1 MRFSKTIMLDTLT
14 VARMLTDAGFE
25 PRQAD
30 ALAAAIR
37 QAAEAG
43 DHASRTDLAELRA
56 ESRSEITEFRAEVR
70 SQIAELRAE
79 VQSQIAKLRAEVQ
92 SQIAELR
99 AEVQSEIAKL
109 RTDLASRDSRL
120 TWRFAGAMLA
130 QTGLIVALIRLLG

>member
-14 VARMLTDAGFE
+14 VARTLTDAGFE
-25 PRQAD
+25 PRQTD

-79 VQSQIAKLRAEVQ
+79 VQSE
-92 SQIAELR
+92 IAELR
-99 AEVQSEIAKL
+99 TEVQSEIAEL

>member
-1 MRFSKTIMLDTLT
+1 MRLSKTIMLDTLT
-14 VARMLTDAGFE
+14 VARTLTDAGFE

-79 VQSQIAKLRAEVQ
+79 VQSEIAELRTEVQSEIAKLRAEVQ
-92 SQIAELR
+92 SEIAE
-99 AEVQSEIAKL
+99 L

-130 QTGLIVALIRLLG
+130 QTGLIAALIRLLG

>member
-1 MRFSKTIMLDTLT
+1 MRLSKTIMLDTLT
-14 VARMLTDAGFE
+14 VARTLTDAGFE

-37 QAAEAG
+37 QAAETG

-70 SQIAELRAE
+70 SQITEFRAE
-79 VQSQIAKLRAEVQ
+79 VQSEIAKLRAEVQ
-92 SQIAELR
+92 SEIAE
-99 AEVQSEIAKL
+99 L